1 MPQPQFHDETR
12 RSQRE
17 QVDIQ
22 SQIWGATIAPTPA
35 RIVNISPQ
43 GCMIRCDEM
52 VPMGEHL
59 TVDVPQL
66 GALRG
71 TVIWSLSARIGVQ
84 FDMAIEVDTYLELL
98 DSLDGAP
105 DSPPLL

>member
-1 MPQPQFHDETR
+1 MPQSQFHHETR
-12 RSQRE
+12 GSQRE
-17 QVDIQ
+17 QVDIH

-84 FDMAIEVDTYLELL
+84 FDSPIEVDSYLDLL
-98 DSLDGAP
+98 DSLHSAP
-105 DSPPLL
+105 NSPTLF